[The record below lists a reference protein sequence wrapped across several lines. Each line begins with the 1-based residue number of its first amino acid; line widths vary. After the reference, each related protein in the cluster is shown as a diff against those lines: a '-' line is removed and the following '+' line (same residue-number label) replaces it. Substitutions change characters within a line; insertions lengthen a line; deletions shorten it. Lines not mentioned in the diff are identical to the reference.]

1 MGKLPYAGHNNND
14 QEVMEKWKNNV
25 AASCMATTTIRSRA
39 SADSTSVLQPDLD
52 PARIHTVEKY
62 VLFNN
67 QE

>member
-39 SADSTSVLQPDLD
+39 SADSTSVSQPDPD
-52 PARIHTVEKY
+52 PARVHTVPKAI
-62 VLFNN
+62 LWK
-67 QE
+67 